1 MLTGQVTRISSQC
14 HQVKTGGDL
23 VALAGICKALFE
35 MDDEDGVA
43 PGSGVLEPLR
53 EKGLDAV
60 ETCEAVSMGQLTLSS
75 GSAAISFVQ
84 FQIRISA
91 TVNVFFVLN
100 D

>member
-23 VALAGICKALFE
+23 AALCKALFE
-35 MDDEDGVA
+35 MDDEDGAA
-43 PGSGVLEPLR
+43 PGSGVLEPPR

-75 GSAAISFVQ
+75 GSAVISFVQ

-91 TVNVFFVLN
+91 TVNAFFALN